1 MADTKSVTER
11 VQDCELD
18 KPIPGQ
24 DEAAPYPPCL
34 HGLSDEEIKRLG
46 RKTTFK
52 LDMFV
57 MPAMTIMYILN
68 YLDRQNIAASKL
80 ANIME
85 DLDITVTQYNAC
97 VSILFVGY
105 ILMQVPSNL
114 VVSKIKWPGLYL
126 CAAVALWGVVSAC
139 TAAVNSF
146 GSLVACRFML
156 GFVEAAFF
164 PGAFYYLSCFY
175 NRKQIAFRTAILYSG
190 SQLGNAFGTLFA
202 IGIIKLDGA
211 HGLEGWRWL
220 FLIEGILT
228 VGLAAV
234 FACYIPNSPRQ
245 IMGFTEQEHE
255 WLRWNY
261 ESDQKQQDESG
272 EVTAKKGFTMAVT
285 DPKTWLMMA
294 TLYATYTSAAVN
306 NFFPTVVGG
315 LGFSRN
321 ATYGLTA
328 PPFCFCVICMLVNGF
343 WSDKRKNR
351 YLHIVIPLCITVVA
365 NIIAVST
372 LSVAGRY
379 FAMMLMPASFY
390 SSSIVQL
397 SWISGSLSQPAVK
410 RAASIALINCI
421 CNTPNIWTA
430 YLYYDSPRY
439 VAAFGVNLGA
449 AVVAIGFAT
458 LTFFYLRRENA
469 KMDQGKPL
477 GKSSPT
483 ARQQAAGFR
492 YML

>member
-1 MADTKSVTER
+1 MAGTKSVTER
-11 VQDCELD
+11 FEDFELD
-18 KPIPGQ
+18 KPIAGQ
-24 DEAAPYPPCL
+24 DEAATYPPCL

-85 DLDITVTQYNAC
+85 DLDMTVTQYNTC
-97 VSILFVGY
+97 VSILFNLV
-105 ILMQVPSNL
+105 LMQVPSNL
-114 VVSKIKWPGLYL
+114 VVSKIKWPGLYI

-202 IGIIKLDGA
+202 IGIIELDGK

-220 FLIEGILT
+220 FLIEGVLT
-228 VGLAAV
+228 VGLAAI
-234 FACYIPNSPRQ
+234 FACYIPNSPRK
-245 IMGFTEQEHE
+245 ILTFTEQEHE

-272 EVTAKKGFTMAVT
+272 EVTAKKGFMMAVT

-328 PPFCFCVICMLVNGF
+328 PPFCFCVICMLINGF

-351 YLHIVIPLCITVVA
+351 YLHIAIPLCVTVVA

-458 LTFFYLRRENA
+458 LTFVYLRRENA
-469 KMDQGKPL
+469 KMDQGKAL
-477 GKSSPT
+477 GRSGPT
-483 ARQQAAGFR
+483 ERQQAAGFR